1 MIVIVFH
8 MISHVGLCNYRFYI
22 SLAKKIMAQRK
33 RDGKVGS
40 YSDTLDVMTKAAN
53 EGNEAMTE
61 ANIAATVMQF
71 FFDG

>member
-1 MIVIVFH
+1 
-8 MISHVGLCNYRFYI
+8 
-22 SLAKKIMAQRK
+22 MAQRK